1 MNQLLA
7 TLSLA
12 LLASS
17 LAPAQ
22 MMTEYLDVFMVKI
35 RPEKRADFDVVARKI
50 ADANRK
56 AKGDIWTATEVE
68 YGDGNTVQYVSARQN
83 YAAID
88 TGFTA
93 FMGAIKEAYGPG
105 GIPKMMQDF
114 NNTILSSRSEIRRR
128 RWDLSANAPK
138 NPEEYA
144 KLVGGARW
152 IGTRQIRVRPGHE
165 AAFEDRVKDVKN
177 VYEKDATNWNMFV
190 SQVIAGGPV
199 NTYCITTLQPSLAA
213 FDSAPNLQK
222 LMGEEAF
229 ANWLKAGGE
238 DVLSHEVVLMRMMP
252 ELSNAPEDIIKVAP
266 DFWRPKAVAAT
277 RPKAKP
283 VETAKATQ

>member
-1 MNQLLA
+1 VKQLLT

-22 MMTEYLDVFMVKI
+22 MMTDYLDVFMVKI
-35 RPEKRADFDVVARKI
+35 RPEKRADFDVIARKI

-68 YGDGNTVQYVSARQN
+68 YGDGNSVQYVSARQN

-88 TGFTA
+88 AGFTA

-144 KLVGGARW
+144 KLVGAARW
-152 IGTRQIRVRPGHE
+152 IGTRQIQVRPGHE
-165 AAFEDRVKDVKN
+165 TAFEDRVKDVKN
-177 VYEKDATNWNMFV
+177 VYEKDATSWNMLV

-199 NTYCITTLQPSLAA
+199 NTYYITTLQPSLAA

-229 ANWLKAGGE
+229 ANWRKTGGE
-238 DVLSHEVVLMRMMP
+238 DVLSNQVILMRI
-252 ELSNAPEDIIKVAP
+252 N
-266 DFWRPKAVAAT
+266 T
-277 RPKAKP
+277 R
-283 VETAKATQ
+283 TQQRSRRRNKDRT